1 VSITIEDPSA
11 INTTQTDNAMLPSS
25 DGSDDDDSSQ
35 DGFETDYEDDSKSDL
50 FWDDPWDD
58 SQEYYIDKRYTQM
71 VTVRVGR
78 DKAPFKLHRALLS
91 EKSLFFRNALKP
103 GRWRE
108 GTRKVVFLAEVGAQE
123 FKMYMHWVYK
133 SRLDYAALG
142 YRENGDDFVT
152 FDDCL
157 ANDISGTY
165 SNVSRHMEKTGDW
178 AHRLIVLW
186 VAADFLGDVGLQN
199 TIMEE
204 LEGWWFQE
212 EHVFSIH
219 KQSFVFV
226 DRHTPPNSPLRK
238 FCIDWADLSE
248 VFRSRVG
255 SQPEIERFPRW
266 MLSKLLLMKER
277 RERGTLGDDD
287 PREMDMTQRG
297 RYDVC

>member
-1 VSITIEDPSA
+1 MSPRPD
-11 INTTQTDNAMLPSS
+11 D
-25 DGSDDDDSSQ
+25 SDDDD
-35 DGFETDYEDDSKSDL
+35 DSKGDL

-58 SQEYYIDKRYTQM
+58 SQEYSIDKRYTQM

-78 DKAPFKLHRALLS
+78 DRAPFKLHRALLT

-103 GRWRE
+103 GTWRE
-108 GTRKVVFLAEVGAQE
+108 GKRKVVFLPGVSAQD
-123 FKMYMHWVYK
+123 FKMYI
-133 SRLDYAALG
+133 G

-152 FDDCL
+152 FDAVL
-157 ANDISGTY
+157 ANNESETY

-186 VAADFLGDVGLQN
+186 VAADFLGDVELQN
-199 TIMEE
+199 TIMQE
-204 LEGWWFQE
+204 LEGWWFQH

-219 KQSFVFV
+219 RHSFVFV

-238 FCIDWADLSE
+238 FCIDWADLSY

-255 SQPEIERFPRW
+255 SQPEIEKFPKW
-266 MLSKLLLMKER
+266 MLSKLLLMKVR
-277 RERGTLGDDD
+277 RERRTLRDD
-287 PREMDMTQRG
+287 PRMMDMNQRG